1 MISKLNPDT
10 KEFLDCVKTFI
21 VFNSSESAHICKDK
35 RYFCGDILPI
45 NLTSGIKKIG
55 GTDFKPSSIG
65 TVKWYWQD
73 DDGRNHEFILEK
85 VLYFTNSPV
94 HILSIEALSD
104 GFDKNEGAWIHTKEK
119 ASVFKWNQEIFVQHF
134 GIPPHISLNWNL
146 QAVLITLQMFSP
158 FHSQVSYQKPTK
170 LPHIG
175 HYGHSRHLSE
185 ASRL

>member
-134 GIPPHISLNWNL
+134 GNSTAHLPELEPTSSFDNFADVFPFSLTSFIPKTN
-146 QAVLITLQMFSP
+146 
-158 FHSQVSYQKPTK
+158 
-170 LPHIG
+170 
-175 HYGHSRHLSE
+175 
-185 ASRL
+185 